1 MGGQSPA
8 RHYMSIYTACDC
20 SGHLSCDHGT
30 QIEQFAE
37 NGRAE
42 EDFYDFFWHQECQTN
57 VGAALHVSLLLE

>member
-20 SGHLSCDHGT
+20 SGHLSCDRDT

-42 EDFYDFFWHQECQTN
+42 EDFYDVTKSAKLTLE
-57 VGAALHVSLLLE
+57 LLFM